1 MLVCLCYEIIIIG
14 VWGMEDIIRKYRNN
28 GIGYQEAFDKI
39 ANHLGNIGVDNEAIC
54 NQVALDILNSFVDK

>member
-1 MLVCLCYEIIIIG
+1 
-14 VWGMEDIIRKYRNN
+14 MEDIIRKYRNN